1 MLTNISVANSH
12 YIMAQQKNILYSLI
26 TLSKKGNDIPEERRD
41 LRYSAAKTRKY
52 RNIQKI

>member
-1 MLTNISVANSH
+1 MNISVANSH

-26 TLSKKGNDIPEERRD
+26 TLSKKGNDIPEERRPSP
-41 LRYSAAKTRKY
+41 LQRGKNPRKY